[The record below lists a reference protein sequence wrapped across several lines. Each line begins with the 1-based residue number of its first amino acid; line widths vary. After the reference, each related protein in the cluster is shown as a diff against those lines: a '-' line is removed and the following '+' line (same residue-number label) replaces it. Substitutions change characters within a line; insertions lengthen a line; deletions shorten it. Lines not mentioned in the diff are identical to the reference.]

1 MQVIN
6 LTVYNRLKRFNIQNI
21 FIIYQQFYN
30 WIIFFICAGAG
41 AGAGAGGDS
50 LKINLSEN
58 VQ

>member
-41 AGAGAGGDS
+41 AGAGGDS